1 VVVPATLPKIRSGL
15 QKPDGKAVR
24 QAEEIS
30 GTVLNGPLKQAE
42 RAVRSAREALLA
54 ARRPETRCP
63 KPALAGFFMPC
74 TKELL

>member
-1 VVVPATLPKIRSGL
+1 MPKIRSGR

-42 RAVRSAREALLA
+42 RAARSAKEALLA
-54 ARRPETRCP
+54 ARMSERRCS
-63 KPALAGFFMPC
+63 KPAPAGFFMPC
-74 TKELL
+74 PTELLC